1 MILEL
6 LGKNIYVY
14 VTPFLGGVKEIN
26 NTNLWHFSVLTYL
39 KYTF

>member
-14 VTPFLGGVKEIN
+14 VTPFLGGVKEN
-26 NTNLWHFSVLTYL
+26 KQHKFMA
-39 KYTF
+39 F